1 MCTVYTVVGPLGKY
15 AAALFLLKMQRFY
28 QACSTRSGPTDAA
41 CQRRELRRKQP
52 TDMSGSTRP
61 ILVGAAAAATA
72 TATAV
77 ALLLRRRLLSS
88 QSTGGRRAAAR
99 LRAHFCRPVEATQL
113 ELLRQSAGVELV
125 DVSAGDA
132 VPVDAEILIIDPRQ
146 LMNPSWRRDQDLAA
160 LPSLRALVM
169 PYAGIL
175 PEHLV
180 ELRGLLGDGRLGSSV
195 MLHNLHHNA
204 PMTAEMGV
212 ALLLAAAKRLVPA
225 DRRLRQGDWRPR
237 GLPFPG
243 ATDIE
248 PPMPMLLL
256 EGRTALVLGFG
267 ALGSRVARVLLAL
280 GMNVLATRRTAPKGG
295 ARSAEGIV
303 VHPADALPQLLPQAD
318 VLMVCVPS
326 TAETRQLIGEAELA
340 LLPDQAIVVNVGRGE
355 VLEER
360 ALYEALRSGK
370 LHGAGIDVWY
380 SYPKSYGETSRTP
393 PSSMPFGELDSVVL
407 SPHRGGGIGILD
419 TELLRMRHLGE
430 MLRVAALGQPMPNAW
445 NFDKGY

>member
-1 MCTVYTVVGPLGKY
+1 M
-15 AAALFLLKMQRFY
+15 AF
-28 QACSTRSGPTDAA
+28 SS
-41 CQRRELRRKQP
+41 
-52 TDMSGSTRP
+52 RP
-61 ILVGAAAAATA
+61 ILVGAATA

-77 ALLLRRRLLSS
+77 ALLLRRRLMLRQSS
-88 QSTGGRRAAAR
+88 STAGRATTR
-99 LRAHFCRPVEATQL
+99 LRAHFARPVEATQL
-113 ELLRQSAGVELV
+113 ELLQRSADVDLV
-125 DVSAGDA
+125 DVSHGDA
-132 VPVDAEILIIDPRQ
+132 VPTDVNVLIIDPRQ
-146 LMNPSWRRDQDLAA
+146 LMNPSWRRAQDLAA
-160 LPSLRALVM
+160 LPSLRALIM

-180 ELRGLLGDGRLGSSV
+180 QLRALLGDERLGSSV

-237 GLPFPG
+237 GLPFAG

-280 GMNVLATRRTAPKGG
+280 GMNVLATRRTAPRGG
-295 ARSAEGIV
+295 ARSAEGVV

-326 TAETRQLIGEAELA
+326 TAETRQLIGAAELA
-340 LLPDQAIVVNVGRGE
+340 LLPDRAVVVNVGRGE

-360 ALYEALRSGK
+360 ALYEALRSGR

-380 SYPKSYGETSRTP
+380 SYPKSYDETSRTP

-430 MLRVAALGQPMPNAW
+430 MLRVAALGKPMPNAW

>member
-1 MCTVYTVVGPLGKY
+1 M
-15 AAALFLLKMQRFY
+15 AF
-28 QACSTRSGPTDAA
+28 SS
-41 CQRRELRRKQP
+41 
-52 TDMSGSTRP
+52 RP
-61 ILVGAAAAATA
+61 ILVGAATA

-77 ALLLRRRLLSS
+77 ALLLRRRLMLRQSS
-88 QSTGGRRAAAR
+88 STAGHAATR
-99 LRAHFCRPVEATQL
+99 LRAHFARPVEATQL
-113 ELLRQSAGVELV
+113 ELLRRSADVDLV
-125 DVSAGDA
+125 DVSHGDA
-132 VPVDAEILIIDPRQ
+132 VPTDVNVLIIDPRQ
-146 LMNPSWRRDQDLAA
+146 LMNPSWRRAQDLAA
-160 LPSLRALVM
+160 LPSLRALIM

-180 ELRGLLGDGRLGSSV
+180 QLRALLGDERLGSSV

-237 GLPFPG
+237 GLPFAG

-280 GMNVLATRRTAPKGG
+280 GMNVLATRRTAPRGG
-295 ARSAEGIV
+295 ARSAEGVV

-326 TAETRQLIGEAELA
+326 TAETRQLIGAAELA
-340 LLPDQAIVVNVGRGE
+340 LLPDRAVVVNVGRGE

-360 ALYEALRSGK
+360 ALYEALRSGR

-380 SYPKSYGETSRTP
+380 SYPRSYDETSRTP

-430 MLRVAALGQPMPNAW
+430 MLRVAALGKPMPNAW